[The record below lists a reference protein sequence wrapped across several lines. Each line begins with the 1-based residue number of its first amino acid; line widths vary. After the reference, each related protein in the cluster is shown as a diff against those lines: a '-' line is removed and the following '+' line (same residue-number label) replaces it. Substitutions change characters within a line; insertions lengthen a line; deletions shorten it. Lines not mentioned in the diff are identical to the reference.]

1 MKIAIYD
8 NNFESFGVLLDVL
21 KDVKKK
27 TQVFSDCFS
36 FFNFFNKRETLN
48 DLILMFS
55 DEMFENV
62 DREIT
67 YFMKK
72 FDLAIPIFSYR
83 VNQLLVTVTMNYIYE
98 HTQKYTSSY
107 VNELEKIKDAFLYF
121 NQFKANSSSIV
132 SHFCEKQIF
141 YNTENKV
148 TAKKSIFP
156 TYIGSNIENIV
167 LVSNL
172 NQQQKQLLSY
182 LASNYKGVK
191 LEEIMLY
198 IWKCN
203 DESKKQ
209 NAYVL
214 IHSLRKILESK
225 TDGRYTIEKSCKK
238 YKLAQTC
245 Q

>member
-1 MKIAIYD
+1 MKIAICD
-8 NNFESFGVLLDVL
+8 SKSESSSALLEVL
-21 KDVKKK
+21 KDLKKK

-36 FFNFFNKRETLN
+36 LFNFFNKRKTLN
-48 DLILMFS
+48 DLVLMLC
-55 DEMFENV
+55 DEMFDNV

-72 FDLAIPIFSYR
+72 FDLPIPIFTYK

-98 HTQKYTSSY
+98 HTKQYTSSY
-107 VNELEKIKDAFLYF
+107 IGDLEKIKNAFLYF
-121 NQFKANSSSIV
+121 TQCNANSASIV
-132 SHFCEKQIF
+132 SRFCEKQIF
-141 YNTENKV
+141 YNNENKL
-148 TAKKSIFP
+148 TANKSIFP
-156 TYIGSNIENIV
+156 TYIESNIESKALI
-167 LVSNL
+167 SSL

-182 LASNYKGVK
+182 LTSNYKGVN

-225 TDGRYTIEKSCKK
+225 TYGRYTIEKSCKK
-238 YKLAQTC
+238 YRLVQTC
-245 Q
+245 P